1 MSSNN
6 SKTIENY
13 DFESQSFQLNLDYR
27 IRQHLLIVIF
37 LNDFG
42 QNYNDGIFLMIFIF
56 VFTNH
61 KMKQTNTNKYL
72 KWPSTEN
79 QKNSKK
85 NLGAF
90 MYNRQLFTLLIF
102 KEIFK

>member
-13 DFESQSFQLNLDYR
+13 DFESQSFQLNLDYK

-42 QNYNDGIFLMIFIF
+42 QNYND
-56 VFTNH
+56 VF
-61 KMKQTNTNKYL
+61 
-72 KWPSTEN
+72 
-79 QKNSKK
+79 
-85 NLGAF
+85 F
-90 MYNRQLFTLLIF
+90 
-102 KEIFK
+102 